1 MVSPSFSFF
10 VFLII
15 IYFAF
20 IKLTIYFLNLL
31 NLLTKFTI
39 Y

>member
-15 IYFAF
+15 IYFTF

-31 NLLTKFTI
+31 NLWTKFSI